1 MCDIILCKLIKN
13 LDLEKFI
20 KMMKYIIV
28 DECCSFGYLLC
39 FVVYV
44 MESLN
49 DGKLKCII
57 IINYQYFMIFRLF

>member
-1 MCDIILCKLIKN
+1 MKN
-13 LDLEKFI
+13 
-20 KMMKYIIV
+20 IIV

-57 IINYQYFMIFRLF
+57 IINY